1 MVLHLQL
8 FFCRERGTPCNFSFT
23 FEFLFT
29 FIIYGYK
36 KQCDVKKVGGGD
48 PLPPPPTPM
57 IRVCAKFNTPKY
69 NDLQSED

>member
-8 FFCRERGTPCNFSFT
+8 FFCGERGTPCNFSFS
-23 FEFLFT
+23 FEFLLFT

-36 KQCDVKKVGGGD
+36 KQCDVKKVGGGT
-48 PLPPPPTPM
+48 PCPTPM